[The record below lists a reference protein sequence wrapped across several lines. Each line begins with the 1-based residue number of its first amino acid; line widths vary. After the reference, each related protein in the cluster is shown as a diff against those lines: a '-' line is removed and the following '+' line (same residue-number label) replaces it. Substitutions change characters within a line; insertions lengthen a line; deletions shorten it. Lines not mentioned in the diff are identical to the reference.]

1 MEFDHFITVL
11 NKIKHISLY
20 HDGPQDKG
28 DQKNDH
34 NPKVAFRTMFLSVTI
49 LHALV
54 EKGFFEFEK
63 IIGKIGFSWKIEITC
78 TQF

>member
-11 NKIKHISLY
+11 NEIKHISLY

-28 DQKNDH
+28 DQKNYH

-63 IIGKIGFSWKIEITC
+63 IIGKIGFSWKIEITF